1 MAEPIARY
9 VLSDH
14 ARWEM
19 IRRGISEEVLR
30 QVLAAPEQRLPVQP
44 GREVLQSRI
53 RFEGS
58 FYLVRAFVDTD
69 RDPAEVVTVYR
80 TSKIEKY
87 RRKAP

>member
-30 QVLAAPEQRLPVQP
+30 QVLAAPEQRVPVQP

-69 RDPAEVVTVYR
+69 RDPAEVVTQ
-80 TSKIEKY
+80 E
-87 RRKAP
+87 AP